1 MKHYSLPDLQY
12 GYKDLEPL
20 YSGEMLEIHHSK
32 HHAGYVKGAN
42 EVLDKLRDA
51 RKSSD
56 YDALNQLQKSL
67 AFNVSGHVMHS
78 LFWRCMSPEGGGAPS
93 AEVGGRFDR
102 DFGSIDAMREQMT
115 SAATSLQGSGWV
127 ALSWEPMGQGLVIEQ
142 VYDHQGNTGSA
153 TMPVLVIDCW
163 EHAYYLQYK
172 NEKAKWL
179 KAFWELIDWTS
190 VEARL
195 GDCDSI
201 KLAA

>member
-1 MKHYSLPDLQY
+1 MKNYSLPKLDY

-20 YSGEMLEIHHSK
+20 YSAEMLEIHHSK
-32 HHAGYVKGAN
+32 HHSAYVDGAN
-42 EVLDKLRDA
+42 AVLDKLREA
-51 RKSSD
+51 RASSD

-78 LFWRCMSPEGGGAPS
+78 LFWRCMSPEGGGDPA
-93 AEVGGRFDR
+93 AGVAKRLDQ
-102 DFGSIDAMREQMT
+102 DFGSVTAVREQMT

-127 ALSWEPMGQGLVIEQ
+127 ALSWEPMAQGLIIEQ

-172 NEKAKWL
+172 NEKARWL
-179 KAFWELIDWTS
+179 KSFWDLVDWTG

-195 GDCDSI
+195 RDCENI
-201 KLAA
+201 KIAA

>member
-1 MKHYSLPDLQY
+1 MKHYSLPKLNY

-20 YSGEMLEIHHSK
+20 YSSEMLEIHHSK
-32 HHAGYVKGAN
+32 HHSGYVDGAN
-42 EVLDKLRDA
+42 AVLDKLSEA

-78 LFWRCMSPEGGGAPS
+78 LFWRCMAPNGGGDPS
-93 AEVGGRFDR
+93 AGVAKRLGE
-102 DFGSIDAMREQMT
+102 DFGSVAAMREQMT

-127 ALSWEPMGQGLVIEQ
+127 ALSWEPMAQGLIIEQ

-179 KAFWELIDWTS
+179 KSFWELVDWS
-190 VEARL
+190 GVEARL
-195 GDCDSI
+195 QDCETI
-201 KLAA
+201 KIAA